1 MEAVLMYSAPA
12 NGVVSRDTS
21 SFTTR
26 DGSGSTQAL
35 QPVMQNY
42 ELRRL
47 KELTEARQGPQWRRA
62 SLSPIRPS
70 HFSEANA
77 GAYARAAQL
86 CGRNAHGTPV
96 SKKLLKTSLRKTEKE
111 CVQEHA
117 TSRKNRC
124 TSTQEN
130 SEYVVEQKFGFPT
143 KIRFCNKMLS
153 LHFCRTLTIWK
164 LRRRKI

>member
-1 MEAVLMYSAPA
+1 M
-12 NGVVSRDTS
+12 
-21 SFTTR
+21 
-26 DGSGSTQAL
+26 
-35 QPVMQNY
+35 
-42 ELRRL
+42 
-47 KELTEARQGPQWRRA
+47 TEARQGPQWRRA

-96 SKKLLKTSLRKTEKE
+96 SKKLLKTSLRKTEKD

-130 SEYVVEQKFGFPT
+130 SEHVVEHN
-143 KIRFCNKMLS
+143 ICIYIMLNNAQNTHGSSADVLSACKWRGLQGHIFFHDERRLWINAS
-153 LHFCRTLTIWK
+153 LAASHAEF
-164 LRRRKI
+164 

>member
-1 MEAVLMYSAPA
+1 MTSNAILHAYST
-12 NGVVSRDTS
+12 DK
-21 SFTTR
+21 
-26 DGSGSTQAL
+26 L
-35 QPVMQNY
+35 KK
-42 ELRRL
+42 RL
-47 KELTEARQGPQWRRA
+47 DARQGPQWRRA
-62 SLSPIRPS
+62 SQSPFRPS

-130 SEYVVEQKFGFPT
+130 SENVVEQKFGFPT
-143 KIRFCNKMLS
+143 KIRFCNQKMVS
-153 LHFCRTLTIWK
+153 LQFCRTLTIWK